1 MTIEDF
7 VSSHCSVSPNSD
19 ILSRWDSRIV
29 AQGLH
34 VAGRRGAE
42 SYLGQYGKGLKSP
55 KAVGL
60 ARCAEIKGF
69 PLVAARFWEEAFYL
83 ATGNR
88 GTFSGSAATP
98 AAPVASAPVAVKSS
112 FGRYPQLPCKTTA
125 AAIDRMIA
133 DDRYGMQEKF
143 DGRNTMVDVTGGK
156 VSAGNKKGLG
166 SAIPL
171 EAADAAA
178 AVSKDWKFDAENVNG
193 VLYVFDVIEFEGVDL
208 SALPYVERH
217 SRLAAIQKKL
227 PADSAL
233 RIVNLVRGRAA
244 KLAFRDELRSRGAE
258 GFVLK
263 FLSADYSPGD
273 GHEAQFKSQFRERG
287 TFISGAQN
295 GLKSSVAISVL
306 TASGQVRDMGNL
318 TVPRIFPV
326 GSILEVEYL
335 YCHEKGGKLHQ
346 PVFIEVRSDANA
358 SDCQES
364 KLKVKGV
371 GDSDEGDGEE

>member
-1 MTIEDF
+1 MTIQDF
-7 VSSHCSVSPNSD
+7 VSDHSSVSPNSD

-69 PLVAARFWEEAFYL
+69 PLLAARFWEEAFYL
-83 ATGNR
+83 ATGTR
-88 GTFSGSAATP
+88 GTSYLEPKF
-98 AAPVASAPVAVKSS
+98 APVAPAPAVVKAS

-125 AAIDRMIA
+125 AVIDRMIA
-133 DDRYGMQEKF
+133 DDRYGIQEKF
-143 DGRNTMVDVTGGK
+143 DGRNTMVDVSGGK

-178 AVSKDWKFDAENVNG
+178 AVSKNWKFDAENVNG

-258 GFVLK
+258 GFVIK

-273 GHEAQFKSQFRERG
+273 SHEAQFKSQFRERG

-306 TASGQVRDMGNL
+306 TVSSQVRDMGNL

-335 YCHEKGGKLHQ
+335 YCHDKGGKLHQ

-371 GDSDEGDGEE
+371 GDSDESDGEE